1 MATIDHSQSIDET
14 AFQGSRPA
22 QPEMADLLGIAR
34 RGWMIIAGGL
44 ALGLLC
50 ALVLLSAIPPT
61 YKATS
66 RIMLERTMPRYMQ
79 TNKVSNEPIIE
90 DIDTYGQTYVI
101 ASESNLLKVV
111 RSLSLASDPSFAETK
126 RNETYGTRIRDLLRN
141 AAEAVGYAK
150 APTDNKTI
158 DPEKSALD
166 VLIRNLSVYREDV
179 PSVITVAFTWKDPA
193 KAAAIVN
200 AIVDTYI
207 DTSASSKVT
216 STTVAGKV
224 VQERLE
230 ELKLQAK
237 DAERAVQEFKAANK
251 IVSTSRT
258 SLSSEQVAALQTNLT
273 NARVA
278 MAETRARMDAVAVDP
293 KASAFFAADSELI
306 SKLRG
311 ELLDL
316 SARANDIE
324 RRVGKDHQ
332 AAIKVRNR
340 MEEVREAIANE
351 QQRITGSY
359 GKDYDLARAKY
370 DELAATLTR
379 VMNEEGATSD
389 VQARMRDLEG
399 AAESLRTLY
408 NRMLQQGSEMNRVD
422 AQPAI
427 TADFRVLNRADPP
440 LQTEGSKKRL
450 LVLGGGSLLGLL
462 FGGAL
467 VFGRTFP
474 FGVFRTTQQVT
485 NATGM
490 SCSILPKIASAD
502 ENASLTIGEYVLNW
516 PYSRYAQGV
525 RSVWATINIA
535 QREAAVKVIGVLSS
549 NPGEGKTTVAINLGA
564 HFGRHSTSRV
574 LLIDADFYRQSL
586 TKSIASEAS
595 VGLREALAEPAAL
608 SKFVVRKERLNLDVL
623 PCPVPD
629 DLPNPTELLGTSEME
644 QLIKVARENYDLV
657 IVEAPPM
664 AAIVDYKMIA
674 RHCNGFVFV
683 VEWGKTSQRLVLE
696 CLSDAAEILDR
707 VLCVILNKADP
718 AALRS
723 IEHYK
728 GDRFHAYYR
737 DQKKA

>member
-1 MATIDHSQSIDET
+1 
-14 AFQGSRPA
+14 
-22 QPEMADLLGIAR
+22 
-34 RGWMIIAGGL
+34 
-44 ALGLLC
+44 
-50 ALVLLSAIPPT
+50 
-61 YKATS
+61 
-66 RIMLERTMPRYMQ
+66 
-79 TNKVSNEPIIE
+79 
-90 DIDTYGQTYVI
+90 
-101 ASESNLLKVV
+101 
-111 RSLSLASDPSFAETK
+111 
-126 RNETYGTRIRDLLRN
+126 
-141 AAEAVGYAK
+141 
-150 APTDNKTI
+150 
-158 DPEKSALD
+158 
-166 VLIRNLSVYREDV
+166 
-179 PSVITVAFTWKDPA
+179 
-193 KAAAIVN
+193 
-200 AIVDTYI
+200 
-207 DTSASSKVT
+207 
-216 STTVAGKV
+216 
-224 VQERLE
+224 
-230 ELKLQAK
+230 
-237 DAERAVQEFKAANK
+237 
-251 IVSTSRT
+251 
-258 SLSSEQVAALQTNLT
+258 
-273 NARVA
+273 
-278 MAETRARMDAVAVDP
+278 
-293 KASAFFAADSELI
+293 
-306 SKLRG
+306 
-311 ELLDL
+311 
-316 SARANDIE
+316 
-324 RRVGKDHQ
+324 
-332 AAIKVRNR
+332 
-340 MEEVREAIANE
+340 
-351 QQRITGSY
+351 
-359 GKDYDLARAKY
+359 
-370 DELAATLTR
+370 
-379 VMNEEGATSD
+379 MNEEGATSD
-389 VQARMRDLEG
+389 TQARMRDLEG

-450 LVLGGGSLLGLL
+450 LILGGGSMLGLL
-462 FGGAL
+462 LGGAL

-490 SCSILPKIASAD
+490 SCSILPQIANAD

-549 NPGEGKTTVAINLGA
+549 NPGEGKTTIAINLGT

-586 TKSIASEAS
+586 TKSIASEAI

-608 SKFVVRKERLNLDVL
+608 AKFVVRKERLNLDVL

-737 DQKKA
+737 DQKRT